1 MSVGLK
7 PGQKKLFTLCN
18 NVNLVNEMEMISE
31 KQPEEVLQF
40 ELKIEM
46 STVYVMVTFYY
57 PKVKFRLPT
66 EILDEDFSFAE

>member
-1 MSVGLK
+1 
-7 PGQKKLFTLCN
+7 
-18 NVNLVNEMEMISE
+18 MEMISE
-31 KQPEEVLQF
+31 KQPQEVLQF

>member
-1 MSVGLK
+1 
-7 PGQKKLFTLCN
+7 
-18 NVNLVNEMEMISE
+18 MISE

-66 EILDEDFSFAE
+66 EILDEDFSFVEWPSNFP